1 MELTI
6 NGQVYKF
13 NFGMGF
19 LREIDSK
26 LKRDMGNGVKVD
38 AGFTF
43 TFANFVDGS
52 VVALVDILHA
62 ANVGQNPRITKEA
75 LDNYVENT
83 DVDELYENV
92 MGFLKTANVL
102 KQQTTKLLK
111 AVEESKNV
119 QE

>member
-1 MELTI
+1 
-6 NGQVYKF
+6 
-13 NFGMGF
+13 
-19 LREIDSK
+19 
-26 LKRDMGNGVKVD
+26 MGNGVKVD

-102 KQQTTKLLK
+102 KQQTTKFLK
-111 AVEESKNV
+111 AVEESKKA